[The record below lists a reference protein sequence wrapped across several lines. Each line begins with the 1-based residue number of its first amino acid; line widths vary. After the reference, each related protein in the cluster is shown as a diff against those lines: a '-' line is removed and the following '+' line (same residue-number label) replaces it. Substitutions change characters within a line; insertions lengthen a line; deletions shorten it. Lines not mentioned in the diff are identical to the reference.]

1 MTRKTIS
8 LVALLATAFCFCCP
22 NASAKPSKES
32 AAQADVFSLGA
43 KISPDFMRGFDASTV
58 DFLEENGASY
68 CDESGQRQDVFK
80 ILKDHGVNWVR
91 LRIWHD
97 SSKNDE
103 AGDNTLERTI
113 RSAKRIKSQ
122 GMNFLLDFHYSDTW
136 ADPGSQR
143 RPSAWDDT
151 STIEE
156 LADRVHD
163 YTKEIVL
170 ALKDEGCAPD
180 MVQLGNE
187 INQGFCTTLSD
198 GSASPVPVSSWD
210 NNDEGNEN
218 LAALLSAASSAVREV
233 DPGIRRMVH
242 LASANVNGWT
252 DLSWWFDRIDFDD
265 YELIGL
271 SWYPFENHGTLAD
284 LRTNI
289 SKLKKNYQKEV
300 LVVETSWP
308 WTFDK
313 SGKDSWSNYVW
324 CDKGVDALS
333 RLVDAKNSA
342 LKNLSVKKWN
352 GKKCVDASVENQAVV
367 LAAVMEATE
376 MAGGCGVFYWGGDW
390 ICDPKGKVGNN
401 WENQALF
408 DLDGKCLPSMKI
420 FSRED

>member
-8 LVALLATAFCFCCP
+8 LVALLAAALSFYCP
-22 NASAKPSKES
+22 NTSAKPSKES
-32 AAQADVFSLGA
+32 ASQSDVFSLGA
-43 KISPDFMRGFDASTV
+43 KIPSDFMRGFDASTV
-58 DFLEENGASY
+58 DFLEENGAAY
-68 CDESGQRQDVFK
+68 YDESGQKQDVFK
-80 ILKDHGVNWVR
+80 ILKSHGVNWVR

-103 AGDNTLERTI
+103 AGDNCLERTI
-113 RSAKRIKSQ
+113 RMAKRIKSH

-136 ADPGSQR
+136 ADPGKQM
-143 RPSAWDDT
+143 RPSAWDDA

-156 LADRVHD
+156 LAERVHD
-163 YTKEIVL
+163 YTKEILL
-170 ALKDEGCAPD
+170 ALKSTDCSPD

-198 GSASPVPVSSWD
+198 GSPSLIPVSSWD
-210 NNDEGNEN
+210 NNYEGNKN
-218 LAALLSAASSAVREV
+218 LAALLTAASSAVREV
-233 DPGIRRMVH
+233 DPGIERMVH

-265 YELIGL
+265 YEFIGL

-284 LRTNI
+284 LRSNL
-289 SKLKKNYQKEV
+289 SNLKSGYRKEV

-313 SGKDSWSNYVW
+313 SGKDGWSNYVW
-324 CDKGVDALS
+324 CDKGVDAVS
-333 RLVDAKNSA
+333 RLVDTKNSA
-342 LKNLSVKKWN
+342 LKNLSVTKWK
-352 GKKCVDASVENQAVV
+352 GKKCIDASVENQAVV

-390 ICDPKGKVGNN
+390 ICDTAGKVGNN

-408 DLDGKCLPSMKI
+408 DLDGKCLPSMRV
-420 FSRED
+420 FHP

>member
-8 LVALLATAFCFCCP
+8 LVALLAAAFYFCCS

-32 AAQADVFSLGA
+32 ASQSDVFSLGA
-43 KISPDFMRGFDASTV
+43 KIPSDFMRGFDASTV
-58 DFLEENGASY
+58 DFLEEKGASY
-68 CDESGQRQDVFK
+68 YDESGQKQDVFK
-80 ILKDHGVNWVR
+80 ILKSHGVNWVR

-103 AGDNTLERTI
+103 AGDNCLERTI
-113 RSAKRIKSQ
+113 RMAKRIKSH

-136 ADPGSQR
+136 ADPGKQM
-143 RPSAWDDT
+143 RPSAWDDA

-156 LADRVHD
+156 LSERVHD
-163 YTKEIVL
+163 YTKEILL
-170 ALKDEGCAPD
+170 ALKSEGCTPD

-187 INQGFCTTLSD
+187 INQGFCTALSD
-198 GSASPVPVSSWD
+198 GSPSLISVSSWD
-210 NNDEGNEN
+210 NNYEGNKN
-218 LAALLSAASSAVREV
+218 LAALLTAASSAVREV
-233 DPGIRRMVH
+233 DPGIDRMVH

-265 YELIGL
+265 YEFIGL

-284 LRTNI
+284 LRSNL
-289 SKLKKNYQKEV
+289 SNLKSGYRKEV

-313 SGKDSWSNYVW
+313 SGKDGWSNYVW
-324 CDKGVDALS
+324 CDKGVDAVS
-333 RLVDAKNSA
+333 RLADGKNSA
-342 LKNLSVKKWN
+342 LKNLSVTKWK
-352 GKKCVDASVENQAVV
+352 GKKCVAASVENQAVI

-390 ICDPKGKVGNN
+390 ICDPAGKVGNN

-408 DLDGKCLPSMKI
+408 DLDGKCLPSMRV
-420 FSRED
+420 FHP